1 MAKQFNPYQQKR
13 PKYNNKKIE
22 VDGIKFDSQKEANYY
37 GTLKMRKLAGEIKDF
52 EMQKVYRVEIEGKLI
67 CKYIADFVVH
77 YTGGFQVIDVK
88 SDITRTNPV
97 YRLKKKL
104 IEAIYKFTIIEK

>member
-13 PKYNNKKIE
+13 PKYNNKKVE

-37 GTLKMRKLAGEIKDF
+37 GILKMRKLAGEIKDF
-52 EMQKVYRVEIEGKLI
+52 EMQKVYRAEIEGKLI
-67 CKYIADFVVH
+67 CKYIADFVV
-77 YTGGFQVIDVK
+77 YYSGGVQVIDVK
-88 SDITRTNPV
+88 SEITRTNPV

-104 IEAIYKFTIIEK
+104 IEAVYKFTIIEK